1 MWQDLII
8 GARNLRRTLGT
19 SILAIASLALGIM
32 ATTAMYSVVHA
43 VILNPFPYKD
53 VDRLVSIQVSEPGQP
68 YGRTGY
74 FVDQYL
80 EFRERTTIFEGL
92 IASTISDVVWTG
104 NGEPQRLRGNHGP
117 YDTFD
122 VMGVPPLLGRT
133 PVKADVAPG
142 APPVAVLGYRFWQ
155 RQFGGDPSVLG
166 RKLVLNGVTR
176 TVIGVMPPRFMWR
189 GADVYLPVDFRRG
202 QVIEDVRFVHVLGRV
217 KRHVTPAQ
225 AEAELRPIIEDLKK
239 QNPSDFPEQWR
250 VRLLKFSETFPSSIR
265 NELWILFGAVGLL
278 LLIACANVSN
288 LLLSKA
294 AGRQRE
300 MAVRAS
306 LGAGKGRLIRQL
318 LTESLLLALAG
329 GTLGVALAFGAL
341 RVLIALVPP
350 GTIPDEAEITMN
362 LPVLLFALAVSVLTT
377 ILFGLAPALQS
388 ASINLTEALK
398 AGGRNSSGTRRQ
410 AGTRRVLVV
419 AEVGLSV
426 VLLAGAALMMRVL
439 LELQRVDIGF
449 EADRVL
455 SMRVPLSESRYPD
468 AARRVQFFQ
477 DLIPRIAALPGV
489 RQVGLNT
496 GLHPFMSY
504 GVMISVDGLP
514 PDRQRVGF
522 HAASRGY
529 FDVIAARL
537 VRGRLFTEAE
547 EANRQQVA
555 VVNEKFVERYFAG
568 REPVG
573 AVARVP
579 LLKGGRWNLADDGF
593 RITGVIRDIPNRGL
607 ENDTSPEMF
616 VPYTVLGEPGFLA
629 IKTDVEPMSL
639 AKAAAAQVY
648 AIDGEQPVTDV
659 KPVSDYLR
667 DWAFAGPRFNLIL
680 FGLFAGLGLTLA
692 VVGVYGVIASS
703 VAQRTAEI
711 GIRMALGATVGAVVR
726 MVLFSGMRLV
736 LAGVVLG
743 IGGSLVAARLLSGQL
758 SRISPFDPIAFGLV
772 VLVILAAALQAC
784 FWPAR
789 RAARIDPAIALREE

>member
-74 FVDQYL
+74 SVDQYL

-142 APPVAVLGYRFWQ
+142 APQVAVLGYRFWQ

-217 KRHVTPAQ
+217 KPHVTPAQ

-329 GTLGVALAFGAL
+329 GTFGVALAFGAL

-350 GTIPDEAEITMN
+350 GTIPDEAEIALN

-377 ILFGLAPALQS
+377 ILFGLAPAIQS

-489 RQVGLNT
+489 RQAGLNT

-579 LLKGGRWNLADDGF
+579 LLKGARWNLADDGF

-607 ENDTSPEMF
+607 ENDASPEMF

-743 IGGSLVAARLLSGQL
+743 FAGSLVAARLL
-758 SRISPFDPIAFGLV
+758 
-772 VLVILAAALQAC
+772 
-784 FWPAR
+784 
-789 RAARIDPAIALREE
+789 